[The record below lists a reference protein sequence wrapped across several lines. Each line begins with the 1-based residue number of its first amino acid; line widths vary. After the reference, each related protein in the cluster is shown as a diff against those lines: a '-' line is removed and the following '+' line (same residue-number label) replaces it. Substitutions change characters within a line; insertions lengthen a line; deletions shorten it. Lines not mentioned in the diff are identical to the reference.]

1 MQRAQVGRRPVAQ
14 RKQPDEARTAVKS
27 QSIQVS
33 TALRRPRR
41 RKCCAPKK
49 YPVPV
54 ALVLDGLVAMARAP
68 TPDPI
73 PNSAVKAL
81 SADGTAS

>member
-14 RKQPDEARTAVKS
+14 RKQPDEIKTAFKS
-27 QSIQVS
+27 HCTQVIGQ
-33 TALRRPRR
+33 RPIGV
-41 RKCCAPKK
+41 PKNT
-49 YPVPV
+49 PSLCD
-54 ALVLDGLVAMARAP
+54 LVLDGLVAMARAP

>member
-14 RKQPDEARTAVKS
+14 RKPDEIKTAFKS

-33 TALRRPRR
+33 TARDAAPPHSELRS
-41 RKCCAPKK
+41 KK
-49 YPVPV
+49 YP
-54 ALVLDGLVAMARAP
+54 AAKRLVLDGLVAMARAP

>member
-14 RKQPDEARTAVKS
+14 RKQPDEIKTAFKS
-27 QSIQVS
+27 HCTQV
-33 TALRRPRR
+33 TPCRRQDNHPAAKR
-41 RKCCAPKK
+41 
-49 YPVPV
+49 
-54 ALVLDGLVAMARAP
+54 LVLDGLVAMARAP

>member
-1 MQRAQVGRRPVAQ
+1 MKRPQDARSAVGQ
-14 RKQPDEARTAVKS
+14 RKQPDEIKTANKS
-27 QSIQVS
+27 HCTQVS

-41 RKCCAPKK
+41 RKHCALKK
-49 YPVPV
+49 HPVPV

>member
-1 MQRAQVGRRPVAQ
+1 MKRPQVARSAIGQ

-27 QSIQVS
+27 QSTQVS

-41 RKCCAPKK
+41 RKCRAPKK

-54 ALVLDGLVAMARAP
+54 ALVLDGLVAMARAT